1 MPTERHARRPDEGEN
16 GRLPVGRAH
25 AAPPSPRPV
34 ARKGRKRGKIRSAEE
49 VAQARNGQFIRTA
62 GIVTCRQRPATASG
76 VIFVTLEDE
85 TGNVNVIVWNHVA
98 ERQRKELLGS
108 RLLEV
113 HGEVQREGLVVHVLA
128 RKFNDLS
135 RMLGRLATSSHDF
148 H

>member
-1 MPTERHARRPDEGEN
+1 M
-16 GRLPVGRAH
+16 
-25 AAPPSPRPV
+25 
-34 ARKGRKRGKIRSAEE
+34 
-49 VAQARNGQFIRTA
+49 
-62 GIVTCRQRPATASG
+62 
-76 VIFVTLEDE
+76 TLEDE